1 MTTPDTP
8 MLEPKKAKKKGFFA
22 RDKEKTE
29 ALLKGELPHQ
39 QEQQKQIEASKSP
52 ATPGIVDEATATQ
65 SKEAPLGATWQ
76 DRIKNATASDDDIRT
91 AYEEYKKGNY
101 QPGPKTMEEFQ
112 KMGLMEQPSN
122 EQPAEIPQPQAEV
135 PENPTAQESEEA
147 TQTTDATV
155 DNQSNT
161 DTTAD
166 TTDVTPEQEA
176 QVEDTK
182 EEVQEEIQSKSD
194 DELKSYLSNIEK
206 SLNTNDEEKA
216 KMAGIFEAYKNG
228 DIDKNQRNYFLAD
241 AIARF
246 ASNIAEIQD
255 TKNQNALWANI
266 TSGNQKAAKVDVS
279 PNEWQNYLKTDWQ
292 EAQKLKNEARS
303 KATME
308 KVETDMAALR
318 KAGQDKYL
326 YNDFPT
332 MVKDSSYMK
341 LPAEQRTQVAQ
352 VIAISN
358 GAPYNADQLGNIS
371 DILGNAKLGN
381 TIGELTV
388 QSMKD
393 SHDVVQGQIKAQNIL
408 NMYAEQ
414 KQQLEIKQAQGAIST
429 DEYDREM
436 KRLLNEQQ
444 KLENQILEATKETKI
459 NKEQAELINT
469 KYADTTFKLTG
480 KIPGLGE
487 AGATVTGAALVNA
500 GMDITDAIKKG
511 LAKPGK

>member
-39 QEQQKQIEASKSP
+39 QEQQKQMEAAKTP

-122 EQPAEIPQPQAEV
+122 EQPAEISQPQAEV
-135 PENPTAQESEEA
+135 PENPTTQESEEA

-166 TTDVTPEQEA
+166 TTDITPEQEA

-194 DELKSYLSNIEK
+194 DELKSYLADIEK
-206 SLNTNDEEKA
+206 SLGNNDEAKA
-216 KMAGIFEAYKNG
+216 NMAGIFEAYKNG

-266 TSGNQKAAKVDVS
+266 TSGNQKSAKVDVS

-292 EAQKLKNEARS
+292 EAQKLKNEARN

-318 KAGQDKYL
+318 QKNMDKYL
-326 YNDFPT
+326 YNDY
-332 MVKDSSYMK
+332 VKMIESSYYSK
-341 LPAEQRTQVAQ
+341 LPDEERVRLAQ
-352 VIAISN
+352 AIATTR
-358 GAPYNADQLGNIS
+358 GAPLNADQLGNVKDPTGNAALGNALGDQQLRS
-371 DILGNAKLGN
+371 VILGNDMQNAQVVAQGIAN
-381 TIGELTV
+381 NV
-388 QSMKD
+388 QQAYAMK
-393 SHDVVQGQIKAQNIL
+393 
-408 NMYAEQ
+408 YAEQ
-414 KQQLEIKQAQGAIST
+414 QFNSMEEAIAALRKDNQMK
-429 DEYDREM
+429 DE
-436 KRLLNEQQ
+436 LLKAQ
-444 KLENQILEATKETKI
+444 KLENDVAEETKDAAKRKI
-459 NKEQAELINT
+459 W
-469 KYADTTFKLTG
+469 ADANNAAWDGAGVEVNVAGQRVKVPFSAIQTVG
-480 KIPGLGE
+480 GE
-487 AGATVTGAALVNA
+487 AIRSMKKDAAN
-500 GMDITDAIKKG
+500 AIK
-511 LAKPGK
+511 